1 MKKLVL
7 IIVLLASVAWGIEVA
22 GVGGLNY
29 QSWDDGNGNVGSG
42 VGLHAGL
49 LGSIGIT
56 PSCLPV
62 YVGLETGFL
71 YQNANYTWEDAG
83 FNNTNLS
90 ISLHNVVIPILLKGN
105 FKPTKKLSIGAALG
119 PSIIIHSSGSWEYDI
134 GNVQFEDEFNKDN
147 LATDVGFQ
155 VKGDLGIKIVPML
168 WLKPS
173 ITLQLNGN
181 PDNPFNQDE
190 RVGAETAFLFSL
202 GLALK
207 I

>member
-1 MKKLVL
+1 MKKF
-7 IIVLLASVAWGIEVA
+7 VLLFALVVSVAMGIEVT
-22 GVGGLNY
+22 GVVGLNT
-29 QSWDDGNGNVGSG
+29 QSWNDGNDNIGSG

-62 YVGLETGFL
+62 YVGLESGFL

-83 FNNTNLS
+83 FDNVNLS

-105 FKPTKKLSIGAALG
+105 FKPTKKLSLGAALG
-119 PSIIIHSSGSWEYDI
+119 PSIIIHSSGSWEYDVAVI
-134 GNVQFEDEFNKDN
+134 QFEDEFNKDN
-147 LATDVGFQ
+147 LAADLGFQIKGDVG
-155 VKGDLGIKIVPML
+155 IKLAPML

-173 ITLQLNGN
+173 VTLQLNGN
-181 PDNPFNQDE
+181 PDNPFNTDE
-190 RVGAETAFLFSL
+190 RVGAETALFFSL
-202 GLALK
+202 ELALK

>member
-1 MKKLVL
+1 MKKFVL
-7 IIVLLASVAWGIEVA
+7 ILALAASVAWGIEVEGLV
-22 GVGGLNY
+22 GVNY

-42 VGLHAGL
+42 AGLHAGL

-62 YVGLETGFL
+62 YIGLESGVL

-90 ISLHNVVIPILLKGN
+90 ISFHNVVVPILIKGN
-105 FKPTKKLSIGAALG
+105 FKPTKKLSLGAGLG
-119 PSIIIHSSGSWEYDI
+119 PSFIIHGSGSWEYDI
-134 GNVQFEDEFNKDN
+134 GNVQFEDEFNPDN
-147 LATDVGFQ
+147 LAADVGFQ
-155 VKGDLGIKIVPML
+155 IKGDVGIKLAPML

-173 ITLQLNGN
+173 VTLQLNGN

-190 RVGAETAFLFSL
+190 RVGAETALFFSL